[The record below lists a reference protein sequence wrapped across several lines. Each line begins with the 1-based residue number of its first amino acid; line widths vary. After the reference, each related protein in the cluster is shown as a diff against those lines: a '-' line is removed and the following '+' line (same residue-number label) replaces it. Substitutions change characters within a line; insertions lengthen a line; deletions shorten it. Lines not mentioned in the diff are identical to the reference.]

1 VTAATRQSRDPD
13 ALVFLRDKWYC
24 LRTDKDIKPYIGARR
39 TEIETAIAQEP
50 TVQETPEEPAP
61 TPEVHAEEPDTD
73 IEPDRDTDEQIRRTP
88 IKLKGK
94 TIANMGDTR
103 TMTQQTQNQY
113 ISIPSGSG
121 SGHNAPDNPA
131 TPDDIALSLNRA
143 LGRGDGGGGGG
154 GGGGPG
160 GGGEPPGGG
169 PQGYQGAIPQQAIQ
183 PALGLK
189 QSGELPTVFDG
200 DRGKAE
206 QFIRQIKTYL
216 RHNAEVAGFDSPR
229 RKVSLALTLIKGD
242 QVDTWTELMGNW
254 IDRLRPHENIPAVWD
269 AFLREFTKRFQDAG
283 AEQKARTALEKLRM
297 SNNEIDQY
305 IANFEEEARKAGYT
319 TGSPE
324 LTQRFLK
331 GLPTA
336 ILKDIVKT
344 PVPHTYEETKQRA
357 IDSVVANQAL
367 YNLLAGRGDTRLPV
381 RPWQDNRRPQQG
393 RPYNNNQQWRQPQ
406 KQYNSTNAPRSMNNI
421 PVPMDLDKA
430 RAAAAAQ
437 QAGQKRDHQGRR
449 VWPDQRSSKESPP
462 ARACFYCGK
471 IGHYARECRKRQAD
485 EGGQSPKPKARAN
498 YMDSQDYDQ
507 PQIQQEPLEPSRLD
521 QGVKLFQS
529 FTAEEKGALA
539 QIINPGDEDF
549 PFA

>member
-1 VTAATRQSRDPD
+1 
-13 ALVFLRDKWYC
+13 
-24 LRTDKDIKPYIGARR
+24 
-39 TEIETAIAQEP
+39 
-50 TVQETPEEPAP
+50 
-61 TPEVHAEEPDTD
+61 
-73 IEPDRDTDEQIRRTP
+73 
-88 IKLKGK
+88 
-94 TIANMGDTR
+94 
-103 TMTQQTQNQY
+103 
-113 ISIPSGSG
+113 
-121 SGHNAPDNPA
+121 
-131 TPDDIALSLNRA
+131 
-143 LGRGDGGGGGG
+143 
-154 GGGGPG
+154 
-160 GGGEPPGGG
+160 
-169 PQGYQGAIPQQAIQ
+169 
-183 PALGLK
+183 
-189 QSGELPTVFDG
+189 
-200 DRGKAE
+200 
-206 QFIRQIKTYL
+206 
-216 RHNAEVAGFDSPR
+216 
-229 RKVSLALTLIKGD
+229 VSLALTLIKGD

-331 GLPTA
+331 GLPTT

-406 KQYNSTNAPRSMNNI
+406 RQYNSTNAPRSMNNV

-449 VWPDQRSSKESPP
+449 VWLPLRQRRVVYSYSPIPSLSS
-462 ARACFYCGK
+462 
-471 IGHYARECRKRQAD
+471 HYIYRECLPYPVYSRTPCLIVLCNLDNKLNSKKKKKKKKK
-485 EGGQSPKPKARAN
+485 EGLARPA
-498 YMDSQDYDQ
+498 
-507 PQIQQEPLEPSRLD
+507 
-521 QGVKLFQS
+521 KL
-529 FTAEEKGALA
+529 
-539 QIINPGDEDF
+539 
-549 PFA
+549 